1 MLKRRTP
8 LRNKTPM
15 KRGKKPGRVP
25 KGATTIERL
34 LGDKVFRASS
44 FTAKPKPMRKKSSTN
59 KGWWDVA
66 LEIWAERPHA
76 CRVCGVPL
84 SDEPLPINF
93 SHLLPRGSY
102 RRYKRDPRNIELWC
116 ADCHTIWHN
125 TPHKALYGLP
135 GWGVVI
141 DRYHKL
147 RNEAH
152 GL

>member
-1 MLKRRTP
+1 MKPGKPLKRKTP
-8 LRNKTPM
+8 LRS
-15 KRGKKPGRVP
+15 KKPERVP
-25 KGATTIERL
+25 KGCTTLERL
-34 LGDKVFRASS
+34 LGEGRVQRASS
-44 FTAKPKPMRKKSSTN
+44 FTAKKKPMKKKSATN

-66 LEIWAERPHA
+66 LEIWAERIHA
-76 CRVCGVPL
+76 CEVCGVPL
-84 SDEPLPINF
+84 PDEPQPINF

-141 DRYHKL
+141 DRYYKL